1 MIRNQKF
8 EKQERLKFKTV
19 DAQFAQSVQKG
30 LNCSPF
36 EAEAIVKIAR
46 ETYCPENISLS
57 SLRPG
62 QMVVTVISELEGA
75 SKKIKEAAMVSVV
88 VTVDS
93 PDDILIREKEGVD
106 GLRRRR
112 IFRICQEALDQGG
125 LMTVEDLAHR
135 ILNVGERTIIRD
147 LKKLRQ
153 QEIIVPLRS
162 TIRDIGRTITH
173 KEEIIKLW
181 LSGKQ
186 YGYISRSLHHS
197 CNSIKRYVD
206 TFKRTIALSNEG
218 HTSANI
224 AFLIGSSSTLVKTYL
239 ALWENQKKEAVSSRI
254 KEVEQSNFQAAEKPA
269 KKGGA
274 VI

>member
-46 ETYCPENISLS
+46 EAYCPENISLS

-75 SKKIKEAAMVSVV
+75 SKKIKEAAMVSVT

-93 PDDILIREKEGVD
+93 PDDVLIREREGVD
-106 GLRRRR
+106 GLRRHR
-112 IFRICQEALDQGG
+112 IVRICQEALDQGG

-239 ALWENQKKEAVSSRI
+239 ALWKNQKKEAVASRI
-254 KEVEQSNFQAAEKPA
+254 KEVEQSNFQAAGKPA